1 MEEIRERN
9 QKLIQA
15 HLELQEKTEE
25 DRKRFYRLIRRLA
38 KIGITQKMLA
48 YYCGCSRQTINKIIH
63 KKCK

>member
-1 MEEIRERN
+1 MEEIKEKN

-15 HLELQEKTEE
+15 QLELKEKFEKH
-25 DRKRFYRLIRRLA
+25 RKRCYRLIRKLA
-38 KIGITQKMLA
+38 KAGVTQKMLA